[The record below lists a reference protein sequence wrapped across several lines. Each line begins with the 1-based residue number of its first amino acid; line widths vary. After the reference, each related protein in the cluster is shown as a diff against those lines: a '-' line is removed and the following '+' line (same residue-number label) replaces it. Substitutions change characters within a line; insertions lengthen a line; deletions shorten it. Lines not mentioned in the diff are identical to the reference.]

1 MAGKVTFELVSPERV
16 LVSDTFDMIVIPG
29 GDGDIGV
36 LPDHA
41 PLISTIR
48 PGVIDIHEDA
58 RVAHQVFVA
67 GGFAEVLPDRCTVL
81 AERALMV
88 ASIDAG
94 DVRGRIEAAE
104 LDLRDAENDTERTRA
119 RDELAIL
126 EAMLEAVPAPDRA
139 H

>member
-1 MAGKVTFELVSPERV
+1 MAGRVNFELVSPDRI

-48 PGVIDIHEDA
+48 PGVIDIHADGK
-58 RVAHQVFVA
+58 VAHQVFVA

-81 AERALMV
+81 AEKALMV
-88 ASIDAG
+88 ASIDVDDTRA
-94 DVRGRIEAAE
+94 RIEATE
-104 LDLRDAENDTERTRA
+104 LDLRDAESDAERDRA
-119 RDELAIL
+119 RSELRAL
-126 EAMLEAVPAPDRA
+126 NAMLEAVPDS
-139 H
+139 

>member
-1 MAGKVTFELVSPERV
+1 MAGKVNFELVSPERV
-16 LVSDTFDMIVIPG
+16 LVSDTFDMVVIPG

-48 PGVIDIHEDA
+48 PGVIDIHEDDK
-58 RVAHQVFVA
+58 VAHQVFVA

-81 AERALMV
+81 AEKALMV

-94 DVRGRIEAAE
+94 DVRARIEAAE
-104 LDLRDAENDTERTRA
+104 LDLRDAESDTERARA
-119 RDELAIL
+119 RDELAVL
-126 EAMLEAVPAPDRA
+126 NAMLEAVPDS
-139 H
+139 

>member
-1 MAGKVTFELVSPERV
+1 MAGKVNFELVSPERV
-16 LVSDTFDMIVIPG
+16 LVSDTFDMVVIPG

-48 PGVIDIHEDA
+48 PGVIDIHEDDK
-58 RVAHQVFVA
+58 VAHQVFVA

-81 AERALMV
+81 AEKALMV

-94 DVRGRIEAAE
+94 DVRARIEAAE
-104 LDLRDAENDTERTRA
+104 LDLRDAESETERTRA
-119 RDELAIL
+119 KDELAVL
-126 EAMLEAVPAPDRA
+126 NAMLEAVPDS
-139 H
+139 

>member
-1 MAGKVTFELVSPERV
+1 MAGRVNFELVSPERI
-16 LVSDTFDMIVIPG
+16 LVSDTFDMVVIPG

-48 PGVIDIHEDA
+48 PGVIDIHDDGK
-58 RVAHQVFVA
+58 VAHQVFVA

-94 DVRGRIEAAE
+94 DVRARIEAAE
-104 LDLRDAENDTERTRA
+104 LDLRDAESDADRTRA
-119 RDELAIL
+119 GDELAVL
-126 EAMLEAVPAPDRA
+126 NAMLEAVPDS
-139 H
+139 

>member
-1 MAGKVTFELVSPERV
+1 MAGRVNFELVSPERV
-16 LVSDTFDMIVIPG
+16 LVSDTFDMVVIPG

-48 PGVIDIHEDA
+48 PGVIDIHDDGK
-58 RVAHQVFVA
+58 VAHQVFVA

-81 AERALMV
+81 AEKALMV

-94 DVRGRIEAAE
+94 DVRARIEAAE
-104 LDLRDAENDTERTRA
+104 LDLRDAESDADRTRA
-119 RDELAIL
+119 GDELAVL
-126 EAMLEAVPAPDRA
+126 NAMLEAVPDS
-139 H
+139 